1 MLVNLIKLRKGRGLF
16 QEDMAKMLNIATS
29 TYSYWESGRNE
40 PDLKSLITL
49 ADFFYVSVDYLL
61 GHDKTPDVSLIITK
75 SSGQKITYNL
85 SDKNLDTIISVA
97 ELAAKTEKNYTKK
110 ESLR

>member
-1 MLVNLIKLRKGRGLF
+1 MLDNLIKLRKGRGLF

-29 TYSYWESGRNE
+29 TYSYWENGRNE

-61 GHDKTPDVSLIITK
+61 GHNKAPEVSLAITK
-75 SSGQKITYNL
+75 SNGQKLTYNL
-85 SDKNLDTIISVA
+85 SDKNLDTIIRIA
-97 ELAAKTEKNYTKK
+97 DLAKQSEN
-110 ESLR
+110 

>member
-1 MLVNLIKLRKGRGLF
+1 MLKNLIKLRKGRGLF

-29 TYSYWESGRNE
+29 TYNYWENGRNE

-49 ADFFYVSVDYLL
+49 ADFFYVSIDYLL
-61 GHDKTPDVSLIITK
+61 GHNKVPDIPLVITK

-85 SDKNLDTIISVA
+85 NDKNLDTIINVA
-97 ELAAKTEKNYTKK
+97 ELAKK
-110 ESLR
+110 SEENSTDNEN